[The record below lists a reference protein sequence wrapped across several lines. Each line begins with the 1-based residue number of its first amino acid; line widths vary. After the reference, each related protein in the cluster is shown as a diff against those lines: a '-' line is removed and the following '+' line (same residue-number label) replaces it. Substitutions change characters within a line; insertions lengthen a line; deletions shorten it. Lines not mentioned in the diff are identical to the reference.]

1 MDVNITLFVVSMVC
15 AIAAVTL
22 ALVRQMLFYT
32 RRARIDRQQEQN
44 RALTRK
50 QQALTDAWRGT
61 QEAVRQA
68 EQDRKV
74 ATTQLAELHRRIQQA
89 AADNYLIVHEL
100 GDPGS
105 HRQCFS
111 LQLSIASTIMLG
123 QTTVKDCHLRHVR
136 HMVEV
141 WADNA
146 EEATRIARA
155 AFSPDAGF
163 SLSKPAP
170 SMPLAAA

>member
-1 MDVNITLFVVSMVC
+1 MDVNITLFVVAVLC

-22 ALVRQMLFYT
+22 ALVRQILLYS
-32 RRARIDRQQEQN
+32 RRSRIDRQHEQN
-44 RALTRK
+44 RALARK

-74 ATTQLAELHRRIQQA
+74 ATTQLADLHRRIQQA
-89 AADNYLIVHEL
+89 TAENYVIVHEL

-105 HRQCFS
+105 HRRQFS

-123 QTTVKDCHLRHVR
+123 QTTVKECHLRQVR
-136 HMVEV
+136 HIVEV
-141 WADNA
+141 WADSVD
-146 EEATRIARA
+146 EAARIARA
-155 AFSPDAGF
+155 AFAPDAGF
-163 SLSKPAP
+163 TLSKPAP
-170 SMPLAAA
+170 STPLAAE